1 MIKMH
6 ILTRILTMIYMMI
19 IMLKV
24 IINHNDY
31 EYSDHLM
38 LVG

>member
-24 IINHNDY
+24 IINLNDY